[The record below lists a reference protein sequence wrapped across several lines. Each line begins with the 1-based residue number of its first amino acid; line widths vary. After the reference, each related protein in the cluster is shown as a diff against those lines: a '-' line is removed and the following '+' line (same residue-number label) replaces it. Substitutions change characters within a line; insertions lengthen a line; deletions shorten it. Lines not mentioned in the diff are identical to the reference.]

1 MGGGGAKKDE
11 SSEED
16 EEEEG
21 ERGEYMRG
29 FSGETGPTRTHR
41 IRTTPAVP
49 RKGRRP
55 ESSGHFDVALVVV
68 DRIKYREGK
77 GFDGGFFL
85 YKFYTMVH

>member
-29 FSGETGPTRTHR
+29 FSGETGR
-41 IRTTPAVP
+41 
-49 RKGRRP
+49 
-55 ESSGHFDVALVVV
+55 DCC
-68 DRIKYREGK
+68 
-77 GFDGGFFL
+77 
-85 YKFYTMVH
+85 